1 MKFLD
6 EATIFVK
13 SGDGGRGCVSF
24 RREKFIPKGGPDG
37 GNGGRGG
44 DVVFV
49 GDAQLGTLLDV
60 SYHRSYKAKKGEH
73 GKGSNKDG
81 KKAPDIVIRVPIGTV
96 IKDMET
102 EDVLCEIIKEGE
114 RFIACEGGRG
124 GRGNAHFV
132 TSVQKAPRFAQP
144 GEPGCEKQ
152 LKLEL
157 KLIAD
162 IGIIG
167 LPNSGKSTLI
177 SKISK
182 ARPKIADYPFTTLV
196 PNLGV
201 VKYGDYKT
209 FVIADIPG
217 LIKGAHEGHGLG
229 IKFLK
234 HIERTSFFIHM
245 IDASTDTPEKLLENH
260 RTINEELRCYKEE
273 LIKRIQIVVFNK
285 MDVFHNKEERILK
298 IKAAFDDVK
307 DELLF
312 ISAVSGFGIKELI
325 NKACNILEKT
335 KKN

>member
-1 MKFLD
+1 M
-6 EATIFVK
+6 
-13 SGDGGRGCVSF
+13 
-24 RREKFIPKGGPDG
+24 
-37 GNGGRGG
+37 
-44 DVVFV
+44 
-49 GDAQLGTLLDV
+49 
-60 SYHRSYKAKKGEH
+60 
-73 GKGSNKDG
+73 
-81 KKAPDIVIRVPIGTV
+81 PIGTV
-96 IKDMET
+96 IKELET
-102 EDVLCEIIKEGE
+102 GGILCEIIEKDEP
-114 RFIACEGGRG
+114 FVACEGGRG

-132 TSVQKAPRFAQP
+132 SSVRKAPKFAQP

-196 PNLGV
+196 PTLGV
-201 VKYGDYKT
+201 VKYHDYKT

-245 IDASTDTPEKLLENH
+245 IDASSEF
-260 RTINEELRCYKEE
+260 YKEQ
-273 LIKRIQIVVFNK
+273 LIKRKQIIVFNK
-285 MDVFHNKEERILK
+285 MDVFRNKAERISK
-298 IKAAFDDVK
+298 IKEAFNGIK
-307 DELLF
+307 NELLF
-312 ISAVSGFGIKELI
+312 ISAVSGFGIKELKTRAY
-325 NKACNILEKT
+325 NMLKST
-335 KKN
+335 KKT